1 MLVYSQHLAY
11 DEGGYFY
18 QTPLFNIKGFIISL
32 EGSMQDALARVRN
45 PALRQGL
52 IFGIILG
59 FVLLAISF
67 FTNGFTITLIL
78 CLLAAFLAGMRA
90 SRETGRITTGTL
102 AGLWTG
108 LIGIFIPS
116 IISFVLLLFNIDSVR
131 KSAQAAADKQHLHI
145 TYTNSLLLE
154 GLLINFIILLAF
166 GVLFGVIGG
175 LVGGQF
181 GRRRAQLPPVEE
193 YKEAMFEPPST
204 SVAEE
209 SPTATEAEE
218 LPAASESEEPSS
230 TAVVEEPLSETPSE
244 EPTSPRHQGE

>member
-1 MLVYSQHLAY
+1 MLVYSQHLEY
-11 DEGGYFY
+11 DAGGYFY
-18 QTPLFNIKGFIISL
+18 QTPLYHNKGLIISL
-32 EGSMQDALARVRN
+32 EGSMQNALARVRN

-52 IFGIILG
+52 VFGIILG
-59 FVLLAISF
+59 VALLAISF

-90 SRETGRITTGTL
+90 SQETGRITTGTL

-116 IISFVLLLFNIDSVR
+116 IISMVLLLINIDSVR

-154 GLLINFIILLAF
+154 GLLINFIILLAL

-204 SVAEE
+204 SA
-209 SPTATEAEE
+209 AEE
-218 LPAASESEEPSS
+218 LPSASEAEEPPTSS
-230 TAVVEEPLSETPSE
+230 ETEKTLSETPPE
-244 EPTSPRHQGE
+244 EPTSSR